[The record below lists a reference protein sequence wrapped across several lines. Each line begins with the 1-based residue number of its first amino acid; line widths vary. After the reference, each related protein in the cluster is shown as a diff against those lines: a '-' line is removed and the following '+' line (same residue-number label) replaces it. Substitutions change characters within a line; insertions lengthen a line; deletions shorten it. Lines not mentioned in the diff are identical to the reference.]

1 MESMAVDLNLLRA
14 VMTPDLRLDIGRLLM
29 VRVASIEPDGR
40 GVLSLA
46 GMLLEA
52 ELPEGLSAGQELK
65 LEVRELTPQKVVLA
79 IQNDASQPAIP
90 LIAALIVPM
99 PLGGSL
105 SVQER
110 QPSGSTQLP
119 DGSHSLKLRYDAP
132 SFGPIDMHFTL
143 DAKGGLRLALVVP
156 TGESLASAK
165 QASQSLL
172 GSLTQATDRQTSL
185 SITPRYEPLE
195 VFA

>member
-1 MESMAVDLNLLRA
+1 MEPMAVDVNLLRA
-14 VMTPDLRLDIGRLLM
+14 VLAPDLTLDIGRLLM

-52 ELPEGLSAGQELK
+52 ELPEGVSAGQELK

-79 IQNDASQPAIP
+79 IQNDASQAAIP

-105 SVQER
+105 RVQER

-119 DGSHSLKLRYDAP
+119 DGSHALKLRYDAP
-132 SFGPIDMHFTL
+132 NFGPVDMHFIL
-143 DAKGGLRLALVVP
+143 DTQGGLRLGLVVP
-156 TGESLASAK
+156 AGESLAAAHETSHD
-165 QASQSLL
+165 LL
-172 GSLTQATDRQTSL
+172 DSLTVATGRQTSL

>member
-1 MESMAVDLNLLRA
+1 MAVDLNLLRA
-14 VMTPDLRLDIGRLLM
+14 MLTPELTLDIGRLLM
-29 VRVASIEPDGR
+29 VRVASIEPGGR
-40 GVLSLA
+40 GLLSLA

-52 ELPEGLSAGQELK
+52 ELPEGVSAGQELK

-79 IQNDASQPAIP
+79 IQNDASQTAIP

-99 PLGGSL
+99 PSGGSL
-105 SVQER
+105 RVQER

-132 SFGPIDMHFTL
+132 NFGPVDMHFIL
-143 DAKGGLRLALVVP
+143 DTEGRLRLAVVVP
-156 TGESLASAK
+156 AGDSLAAA
-165 QASQSLL
+165 QDTSQDLL
-172 GSLTQATDRQTSL
+172 GSLTEATGRQTSL

>member
-1 MESMAVDLNLLRA
+1 MAVDLNLLRA
-14 VMTPDLRLDIGRLLM
+14 VMTPDLTLDIGRLLM

-40 GVLSLA
+40 GLLSLA

-79 IQNDASQPAIP
+79 IQNDASQGATP
-90 LIAALIVPM
+90 LIAALVVPM

-105 SVQER
+105 HVRER

-132 SFGPIDMHFTL
+132 NFGPIDMHFIL
-143 DAKGGLRLALVVP
+143 DSQGGLRLALVVP
-156 TGESLASAK
+156 AGESLALATETSEN
-165 QASQSLL
+165 LL
-172 GSLTQATDRQTSL
+172 DSLTQATGRQASL
-185 SITPRYEPLE
+185 SVTARYEPLE